1 LVTGA
6 KVAEGSATLKILED
20 FRALLNQDGEKPTLR
35 PAWCGVPHH
44 PTGDP
49 PAAGFFKDADKAAY
63 LRLMAHHLAD
73 AGVRVPAWNPG
84 RVSGFPRSPV
94 RDYFDGAAGVAD
106 GGPLH
111 SAFFRFQPPPS
122 AW

>member
-1 LVTGA
+1 MA
-6 KVAEGSATLKILED
+6 K
-20 FRALLNQDGEKPTLR
+20 NQRCVLPGEAYHITQR
-35 PAWCGVPHH
+35 GTHRQRV
-44 PTGDP
+44 
-49 PAAGFFKDADKAAY
+49 FFKDADRSAY